1 MLAQFRSSRP
11 LICAFVLVLIATC
24 GQQALAQSDDPAN
37 GETDPIK
44 LFERGQDA
52 HAKGDTKLAIQ
63 LYEAA
68 LKLRPE
74 FPEAEFQRAMILVG
88 TDRQAE
94 AMDGFKRAVGLR
106 PDWTLAYSKFGIA
119 LARPG
124 SFDRDAEPILRRA
137 IELDAQ
143 DLQATVA
150 LASIRKRAGDYKEAL
165 KLISTATDLK
175 SATAETWQR
184 RAFIEA
190 EGDHNAALA
199 SITRAIQLEP
209 ENPSM
214 RVDRARILLLLKKDP
229 VAALADLDKAR
240 SGLTLTSPNT
250 QLAVI
255 FDVARLYARAGK
267 PEESLKLIDG
277 LDEKIRTTPIFAQ
290 LRAEVAADTDSNTPE
305 DRAVLEQILE
315 RDPKNA
321 SLLARLGNA
330 YRRVDPVKSRDFY
343 LRALQL
349 EPKNEKYAVGYA
361 AALVQ
366 SRQFGEAEKLLR
378 QVIANSPD
386 NYTAHAN
393 LALALFEMKR
403 FPEALPEYEWLATAK
418 PDLAVTYFFI
428 AIAHDNLGEYPQALD
443 AYQKFLTRADPV
455 NHKLEVEK
463 VNLRLPTLR
472 DQIKRGEGVKRK
484 GSD

>member
-1 MLAQFRSSRP
+1 MLALFRSSRP
-11 LICAFVLVLIATC
+11 FICAFVLVLIATC

-68 LKLRPE
+68 IKLRPE

-94 AMDGFKRAVGLR
+94 AIDGFKRAVGLR
-106 PDWTLAYSKFGIA
+106 PDWTVAYSKFGIA

-240 SGLTLTSPNT
+240 NGLTLTSPNT
-250 QLAVI
+250 QLGVI

-277 LDEKIRTTPIFAQ
+277 LDEKIRTTPVFAQ
-290 LRAEVAADTDSNTPE
+290 
-305 DRAVLEQILE
+305 
-315 RDPKNA
+315 
-321 SLLARLGNA
+321 
-330 YRRVDPVKSRDFY
+330 
-343 LRALQL
+343 
-349 EPKNEKYAVGYA
+349 
-361 AALVQ
+361 
-366 SRQFGEAEKLLR
+366 
-378 QVIANSPD
+378 
-386 NYTAHAN
+386 
-393 LALALFEMKR
+393 
-403 FPEALPEYEWLATAK
+403 
-418 PDLAVTYFFI
+418 
-428 AIAHDNLGEYPQALD
+428 
-443 AYQKFLTRADPV
+443 
-455 NHKLEVEK
+455 
-463 VNLRLPTLR
+463 
-472 DQIKRGEGVKRK
+472 
-484 GSD
+484 